1 MTEETKL
8 ILSAERRNQGNMSI
22 VYKYFQGDNINEE
35 KGLLML
41 SQDSC
46 KRSDVLNVRQENSIT
61 AKIIN
66 N

>member
-8 ILSAERRNQGNMSI
+8 ILSVERRNQGNMNT
-22 VYKYFQGDNINEE
+22 VYKYFQRDNTNEK

-41 SQDSC
+41 SQDVC
-46 KRSDVLNVRQENSIT
+46 KRSNILNVRQENSIP